1 MKRLYYPVNPD
12 KEVNNEPAEEPKSKS
27 DPKKAEAEVGLLET
41 RFLTLL
47 RRVFKEANFQ
57 QLSHESMT
65 TVLKVSFVT
74 SMRRFSP
81 C

>member
-1 MKRLYYPVNPD
+1 M
-12 KEVNNEPAEEPKSKS
+12 NNEPTEEPKSKS

-65 TVLKVSFVT
+65 TVLKVSLIAAF
-74 SMRRFSP
+74 RRPDAASS
-81 C
+81 